1 MNPTN
6 QRARRGR
13 TEPSEERKRFDVIA
27 TQLDPRT
34 KMLSFCENL
43 FANLSASHE
52 GLSLIDVMWAQQQ
65 DPELNWKEIKRT
77 AKTHTHTHTH
87 MHTLTFMTHTIIYVS
102 LTHQYVSGELIYTA
116 LLGAAHTLR
125 KTILIASKRYQP
137 SFPPFLPSSFLLF
150 PPILF
155 EQYFEKRGKT
165 IPILFTQLPRI
176 VEKTYRVSQRIN
188 QPPN

>member
-34 KMLSFCENL
+34 KMLSFCENQ

-87 MHTLTFMTHTIIYVS
+87 MHTYFHDTVTDTHHYICLTDTPICTAK
-102 LTHQYVSGELIYTA
+102 LGEL
-116 LLGAAHTLR
+116 
-125 KTILIASKRYQP
+125 
-137 SFPPFLPSSFLLF
+137 SFV
-150 PPILF
+150 
-155 EQYFEKRGKT
+155 T
-165 IPILFTQLPRI
+165 NCI
-176 VEKTYRVSQRIN
+176 VDPTGR
-188 QPPN
+188 